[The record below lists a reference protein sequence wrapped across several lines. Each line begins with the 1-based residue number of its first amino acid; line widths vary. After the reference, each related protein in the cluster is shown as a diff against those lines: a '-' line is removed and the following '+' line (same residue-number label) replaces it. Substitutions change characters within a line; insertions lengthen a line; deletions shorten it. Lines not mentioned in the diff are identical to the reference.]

1 MPAMWFEQKFVM
13 DPEMAEQIRM
23 AVKVPWI
30 GRLIGIGMLTLGLLT
45 VIITYFVE
53 CSMQRKQ
60 SRRQKTEFNLVNRVE
75 AVPVKKEVS
84 PLLTRAVKHQIVPR
98 SN

>member
-13 DPEMAEQIRM
+13 DPEMAEQIRL
-23 AVKVPWI
+23 AVMVPWI

-45 VIITYFVE
+45 VIITYFVD
-53 CSMQRKQ
+53 CAMQRKQ
-60 SRRQKTEFNLVNRVE
+60 LQRQKTEFSLVNRVE
-75 AVPVKKEVS
+75 ALPVKKEVS
-84 PLLTRAVKHQIVPR
+84 PLLTRAVKHQIVAK